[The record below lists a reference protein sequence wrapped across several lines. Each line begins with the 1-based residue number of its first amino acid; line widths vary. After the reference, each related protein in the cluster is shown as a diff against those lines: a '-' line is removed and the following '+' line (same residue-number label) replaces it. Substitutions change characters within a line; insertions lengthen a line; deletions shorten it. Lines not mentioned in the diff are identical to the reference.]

1 VDHRRS
7 EGRGE
12 QERYLL
18 AGLAESFARGH
29 YRVALRRY
37 FMLVARDLQIPDEL
51 QPEIERAAA
60 RCTPLEIQ
68 KMIDSAST
76 WAAMVTRRGAW

>member
-1 VDHRRS
+1 MDHRRS

-29 YRVALRRY
+29 YRVGLRRY
-37 FMLVARDLQIPDEL
+37 FMLVARDLRVPDEL
-51 QPEIERAAA
+51 QPEIEQAAA
-60 RCTPLEIQ
+60 RCTPTEIQ
-68 KMIDSAST
+68 KMVDAASI
-76 WAAMVTRRGAW
+76 WAEMVTRRSAW